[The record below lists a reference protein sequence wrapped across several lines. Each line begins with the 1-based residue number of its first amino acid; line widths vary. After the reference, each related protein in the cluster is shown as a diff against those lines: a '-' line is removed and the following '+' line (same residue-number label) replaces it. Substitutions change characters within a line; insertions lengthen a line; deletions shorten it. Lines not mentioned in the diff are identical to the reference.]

1 MLAVDSE
8 NKLFFYFVCNKKKK
22 NDRFALKQ
30 SLSLFLYVFVF
41 FFSLLYYYYIH
52 LGINQ

>member
-30 SLSLFLYVFVF
+30 SLSPSFCMSLSF
-41 FFSLLYYYYIH
+41 FFHYYI
-52 LGINQ
+52 ITIYT